1 MFKHALYLEQK
12 HEKVDVTKLAF
23 GPARHYYSFRDIF
36 IIVKDKFK
44 IFEEKLT
51 RASEE
56 QAQQVFV
63 DIELAR
69 IRITSRTLELFVEE
83 TFGKNNVDQLEV
95 RMMKNDNSNPSIN
108 LDSLNLSQGSI
119 RMDTPD
125 QTPLIKVKETVI
137 TPENQDM

>member
-1 MFKHALYLEQK
+1 M
-12 HEKVDVTKLAF
+12 
-23 GPARHYYSFRDIF
+23 
-36 IIVKDKFK
+36 
-44 IFEEKLT
+44 
-51 RASEE
+51 
-56 QAQQVFV
+56 

-95 RMMKNDNSNPSIN
+95 RMMKNDNSIPSIN

-119 RMDTPD
+119 MMDTPD
-125 QTPLIKVKETVI
+125 QTPLIKASETII